1 MPRSLAAALSA
12 LLLAAAPAAAKDV
25 CVTETGVPNVLVFK
39 KVKKLKKPGTVI
51 PLQGFYVIGG
61 EACALSG
68 AAVVLADGSVS
79 FGATAHCQITPG
91 VGNDVHFGADGAAD
105 FDAATHVDRDGDGA
119 VDSSDGWTPIDCK
132 SVVLP

>member
-12 LLLAAAPAAAKDV
+12 LLLAAAPATAKDV
-25 CVTETGVPNVLVFK
+25 CVMETGPPNVLVFK
-39 KVKKLKKPGTVI
+39 KVKKLKKPGTAI
-51 PLQGFYVIGG
+51 PLQGFYVIDG

-79 FGATAHCQITPG
+79 FGATAHCQTTLG
-91 VGNDVHFGADGAAD
+91 GNDVHFGAEGAAD
-105 FDAATHVDRDGDGA
+105 FDAQTAVDRDGDGV
-119 VDSSDGWTPIDCK
+119 VDSSDAWTPIDCE